1 MAFEDIKAGFD
12 KYMAECEEKEKQE
25 VERKRVIRERV
36 REAIEN
42 NDKRPHHHKHK
53 QDNDGEESEEEKEL
67 KARHRRRNEIATR
80 HLERMKKEQT
90 KKRLH
95 KLHMQHDMKAKM
107 WERKKLI
114 LVPIAGECSIDG
126 RLINEN
132 ESVDDE

>member
-12 KYMAECEEKEKQE
+12 KYMAECEEKEKLE

-42 NDKRPHHHKHK
+42 NDKRPHHHK